1 MPRPLH
7 LLLVFLI
14 PFHLHLALASESC
27 PDLAEEEAKC
37 RITRLQQE
45 IRRHDELYYQAMK
58 PEIND
63 ADYDQLHDQLL
74 HLERCFPG
82 FAGSNSPTTLVADDT
97 RPGASTVPHERPM
110 LSLSSSTGPEAVE
123 VLWKRMEAAGV
134 RSRVLVQPKVDG
146 LPVEL
151 IYQAGRL
158 ISASTRGDGR
168 SGEDV
173 TRQVRAMV
181 GIPLTLFA
189 PCPGRVAV
197 RGEIY
202 ADLELMAA
210 ATKAGAGPYATPRHF
225 AAGVLRSQAPAH
237 LALAALRLF
246 PFELVEADAAIGATS
261 DLGAL
266 ERLAEWGFPVRHE
279 FTWRAV
285 SLDQVRT
292 LFRQS
297 LANRD
302 RYPFAADG
310 IVVKLDDLAL
320 RHTLGEGSRAP
331 FWAAAWKF
339 PPATTTAMVRV
350 IVWQVGRTG
359 RRTPVAELDPVNL
372 GGIVVTR
379 VSLHNSEALARLGVS
394 PGDLVEIALVAD
406 VIPQIT
412 SVLKAGG
419 GSGPHAPAIRSRE
432 PAADACLTDAPS
444 CRAQFLARATHF
456 VSKRGIGVQGLGPG
470 RMRKLV
476 EAGLVP
482 NLPALFRLQV
492 SEVLDIPGFSPATAR
507 SLVAAFQRARHS
519 HYSRV
524 VSALGI
530 PGVGPATV
538 KRLAR
543 QFGSF
548 DELMTGERKMGGS
561 AAKTIRDF
569 FATPGGSELL
579 AGFRKLGLL

>member
-1 MPRPLH
+1 MPQPLH
-7 LLLVFLI
+7 FLLALLI
-14 PFHLHLALASESC
+14 PLQLQLALASDSC
-27 PDLAEEEAKC
+27 PDLVEGEAKS

-45 IRRHDELYYQAMK
+45 IRHHDELYYRAMK
-58 PEIND
+58 PEISD
-63 ADYDQLHDQLL
+63 ADYDRLRDQLL
-74 HLERCFPG
+74 RLERCFPG
-82 FAGSNSPTTLVADDT
+82 VAGSNSPTALVAVDT
-97 RPGASTVPHERPM
+97 RPGAPTVPHERPM

-123 VLWKRMEAAGV
+123 VLWKRLEAAGAE
-134 RSRVLVQPKVDG
+134 SRVLVQPKVDG

-158 ISASTRGDGR
+158 VSASTRGDGR

-173 TRQVRAMV
+173 TRQVRAV
-181 GIPLTLFA
+181 QGIPLTLFGA
-189 PCPGRVAV
+189 SPDRIAV

-202 ADLELMAA
+202 ADRELMAV
-210 ATKAGAGPYATPRHF
+210 ATKAGTEPYATPRHF
-225 AAGVLRSQAPAH
+225 AAGVLRSQTPAH

-246 PFELVEADAAIGATS
+246 PFELVGADEAVGAAS
-261 DLGAL
+261 DLVAL
-266 ERLAEWGFPVRHE
+266 ERLAKWGFPVRHE
-279 FTWRAV
+279 FTWRAA
-285 SLDQVRT
+285 SLDQVRA

-310 IVVKLDDLAL
+310 IVVKLDDMAL
-320 RHTLGEGSRAP
+320 RHKLGEGSRAP

-339 PPATTTAMVRV
+339 PPATKTAMVRA

-359 RRTPVAELDPVNL
+359 RHTPVAELDPVNL

-379 VSLHNSEALARLGVS
+379 VSLHNSEALARLDVS
-394 PGDLVEIALVAD
+394 PGDLVEIALVGD
-406 VIPQIT
+406 VIPQIK

-419 GSGPHAPAIRSRE
+419 GSGLQGPPLPRE
-432 PAADACLTDAPS
+432 PSADACLTDAPG

-456 VSKRGIGVQGLGPG
+456 VSKQGIGVRGVGPG
-470 RMRKLV
+470 RLRNLV

-482 NLPALFRLQV
+482 SLSSLFRLQV
-492 SEVLDIPGFSPATAR
+492 SEVLAVNGFSPATAQ
-507 SLVAAFQRARHS
+507 SLVAALQRARHS

-524 VSALGI
+524 LAALGI
-530 PGVGPATV
+530 PGVGPAAL

-548 DELMTGERKMGGS
+548 EELMTGEREMGGS